1 MPILGIMASQISG
14 HLSDPNAYI
23 AFSMLST
30 NSVQVYIWNNGTG
43 FGSKFADPSGT
54 QSRTSVGISPNKKVI
69 AAGGAT
75 PSIQAYLWSQSG
87 FGTIYSAPATAYTT
101 QAYGLNWT
109 STGNDIGMAIDGSP
123 YGVIYA
129 WSSGFGSKYAD
140 PATLPQSSGRMISF
154 TPSNNAVA
162 VSGDGASPWVSA
174 YPFTSGTGW
183 GTKYA
188 NPSPGLSEGGRGNE
202 WNPAGNVIALSEG
215 ANSPYISAY
224 AWSSGFS
231 TKYAN
236 PATSPGQ
243 GQNLAWSPDGTVLL
257 CGKNTSP
264 YIQAYA
270 WSSGFGT
277 KYANPATLPAENA
290 ISVAWNNL
298 GTDVFSANYNVS
310 PYVAAYAWSSGF
322 GSKYSNPA
330 TAVSNTTYD
339 VSFAA

>member
-1 MPILGIMASQISG
+1 MTKLGIMASQISG
-14 HLSDPNAYI
+14 HLIDPNAYI

-54 QSRTSVGISPNKKVI
+54 QSRTSVGIRPDKKVI
-69 AAGGAT
+69 AVGGAT
-75 PSIQAYLWSQSG
+75 PSIQAYPWSQSG

-129 WSSGFGSKYAD
+129 WSSGFGSKYA
-140 PATLPQSSGRMISF
+140 
-154 TPSNNAVA
+154 
-162 VSGDGASPWVSA
+162 
-174 YPFTSGTGW
+174 
-183 GTKYA
+183 
-188 NPSPGLSEGGRGNE
+188 
-202 WNPAGNVIALSEG
+202 
-215 ANSPYISAY
+215 
-224 AWSSGFS
+224 
-231 TKYAN
+231 
-236 PATSPGQ
+236 
-243 GQNLAWSPDGTVLL
+243 
-257 CGKNTSP
+257 
-264 YIQAYA
+264 
-270 WSSGFGT
+270 
-277 KYANPATLPAENA
+277 NPATLPAENG